1 MTPRRS
7 RRIAALTAAALAL
20 PLVVGATTTATAAPR
35 AADPEPPVFAEA
47 SVHDPSLVVA
57 DDEYWVFGSH
67 LAAARTDD
75 FVRWEQTA
83 NLVTPEN
90 PLFDDVTTELAET
103 FEWAESDTL
112 WAADVIRLEAD
123 GRYYM
128 YYNACRGDS
137 PRSALGV
144 AVADDVD
151 GPYED
156 LGILLRSGHREGE
169 GPSEDGTSYDARI
182 HPNAVDPDVFY
193 DDDGALWMVYGS
205 YSGGIFILELDPDTG
220 MPLPDQGYG
229 EHLTG
234 GNHSRIEGPSV
245 MYSEKTDYY
254 YLFTSFGGLD
264 ADGGYNMRVMRSKN
278 PDGPY
283 RDAQGHDMREVRS
296 DPDLPIFDD
305 ASIEPY
311 GVKVMGGYLF
321 QREVGD
327 PGTGVGDGKVSP
339 GHNTTY
345 VDPRTGQMLLIF
357 HSRFPEQG
365 ERHEIRVHEMSM
377 NSLGWP
383 VAAPYRYGGDT
394 EVEKFSRSDVA
405 GDYRL
410 IEHDKALTADVRE
423 ASTVTLGKHGAVR
436 GALQGV
442 WWSYG
447 KNRLSILADRQL
459 YDGVV
464 TREWDPTSERW
475 VTTFS
480 VLSSQGEPLWGSAL
494 APISD
499 RQVVDA
505 VRGDLTVAGTAVADL
520 DLPTTGT
527 HGSTIVW
534 TSGAPQVVSATGEV
548 VRPAAGEPDAKVTL
562 TARVASG
569 TARATLTFEVVVPA
583 RPQAGLV
590 ARYAFDG
597 DLAAAGDVAAGTVTG
612 DRIDS
617 TGGQVSFTAG
627 VHGDAVVLDGASG
640 VRLADGLISSDEY
653 TVGLWLRPERLT
665 AFTTSFFG
673 ARQSTSWVSLLP
685 QGHGGVGGDTM
696 LWSGSSPS
704 YYDGG
709 TGAQIPVGEWT
720 HLAFTVDG
728 GDVTIYADGE
738 AVHTGTG
745 FPDVFTTSDG
755 VFALGVNWWDVPFQG
770 AIDDLQV
777 YSGALSAEQVAAV
790 ADGQVVD
797 LG

>member
-1 MTPRRS
+1 MTRSRS
-7 RRIAALTAAALAL
+7 RRIAAITAAALTL
-20 PLVVGATTTATAAPR
+20 PLVAGATTAAAAPR
-35 AADPEPPVFAEA
+35 TTDPEPPVFAEA

-57 DDEYWVFGSH
+57 DDEFWVFGSH
-67 LAAARTDD
+67 LAAAKTDD
-75 FVRWEQTA
+75 FVGWEQTA
-83 NLVTPEN
+83 NLVTPDN
-90 PLFDDVTTELAET
+90 PLFDDVTSELAET

-144 AVADDVD
+144 AVADSVD

-169 GPSEDGTSYDARI
+169 GPSEDGTTYDARV

-193 DDDGALWMVYGS
+193 DEDGKLWMVYGS
-205 YSGGIFILELDPDTG
+205 FSGGLFILELDPATG
-220 MPLPDQGYG
+220 LPLPDQGYG

-234 GNHSRIEGPSV
+234 GNHSRIEGPSI

-254 YLFTSFGGLD
+254 YMFASFGGLD
-264 ADGGYNMRVMRSKN
+264 AGSGYNMRVMRSKN

-283 RDAQGHDMREVRS
+283 RDAEGNDMRAVKS
-296 DPDLPIFDD
+296 DPALPIFDD

-311 GVKVMGGYLF
+311 GTKVMGNYLF
-321 QREVGD
+321 QREVGA
-327 PGTGVGDGKVSP
+327 PGTGIGDGKVSP

-345 VDPRTGQMLLIF
+345 VDPETGQMLLIF

-383 VAAPYRYGGDT
+383 VAAPYRYAGDDRT
-394 EVEKFSRSDVA
+394 EKIRRGDVV
-405 GDYRL
+405 GDYRM
-410 IEHDKALTADVRE
+410 IEHDKALTADLRE
-423 ASTVTLGKHGAVR
+423 AGTVTLHPNGRVAGDLAGA
-436 GALQGV
+436 
-442 WWSYG
+442 WWTYG

-464 TREWDPTSERW
+464 STEWDPTSEGW
-475 VTTFS
+475 VQTFS
-480 VLSSQGEPLWGSAL
+480 VMSSQGEPLWGSAL
-494 APISD
+494 EDLND
-499 RQVVDA
+499 REVVRA
-505 VRGDLTVAGTAVADL
+505 VAADLTVPGTAVADL

-527 HGSTIVW
+527 HSSTIGW
-534 TSGAPQVVSATGEV
+534 TSDAPEVVAPTGEV
-548 VRPAAGEPDAKVTL
+548 VRPAAGQDDAQVTL
-562 TARVASG
+562 TATITSG
-569 TARATLTFEVVVPA
+569 KKTATVTFDVVVPA
-583 RPQAGLV
+583 EPRAGLV

-597 DLAAAGDVAAGTVTG
+597 DLAATGGAAAGSVTG
-612 DRIDS
+612 NRIDAA
-617 TGGQVSFTAG
+617 GGQVAYTGG
-627 VHGDAVVLDGASG
+627 VHGEAVVLDGASG
-640 VRLADGLISSDEY
+640 VRLADGLITSDAY
-653 TVGLWLRPERLT
+653 TVSLWLRPERLT
-665 AFTTSFFG
+665 PFTTSFFG

-685 QGHGGVGGDTM
+685 QGHDGVGGDTM
-696 LWSGSSPS
+696 LWSGSSPT

-709 TGAQIPVGEWT
+709 TGSRIPAGEWT

-728 GDVTIYADGE
+728 GDVTVYSGGE
-738 AVHTGTG
+738 VAHTGTG

-755 VFALGVNWWDVPFQG
+755 VFALGVNWWDTPFQG

-777 YSGALSAEQVAAV
+777 YSGALSADQVATV
-790 ADGQVVD
+790 AEGQVVD